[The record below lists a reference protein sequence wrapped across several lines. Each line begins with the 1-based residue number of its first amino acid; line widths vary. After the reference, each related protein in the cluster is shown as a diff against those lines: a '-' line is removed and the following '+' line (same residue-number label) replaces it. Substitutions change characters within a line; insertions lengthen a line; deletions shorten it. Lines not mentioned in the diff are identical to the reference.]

1 MRSNVLS
8 RRQFVALTGA
18 ALLAPS
24 ALGAQT
30 EALTARQAIERIK
43 KHVGV
48 PWQYRNNDKGRHTV
62 DTFKAGNPDTRIRGI
77 ATSFMST
84 LDVLQR
90 SAAAGLNLII
100 THEPTFWNGMDS
112 LDGLTDDPL
121 YLHKM
126 KFIKD
131 NDLVIWRFH
140 DHWHARR
147 PDGIFEGWIKELGWE
162 EYVDEEDP
170 RLFVLPKTTTLE
182 AVVQEVK
189 IRLKSDSIRVIGD
202 PQLKVRKVRRGSH
215 NLDGNVAAAPHA
227 DTLLVSEARE
237 VDSIEWM
244 RDTVLSGQ
252 KKAMIL
258 IAHEKGEEA
267 GMDNC
272 ARWLRTFIT
281 EKPVEFIS
289 SGEPYWT
296 PA

>member
-1 MRSNVLS
+1 MRNRGLS
-8 RRQFVALTGA
+8 RKQFTVLAGS
-18 ALLAPS
+18 ALLSPAAFS
-24 ALGAQT
+24 AQT
-30 EALTARQAIERIK
+30 GPLTARQVIGRIQK
-43 KHVGV
+43 NLGV
-48 PWQYRNNDKGRHTV
+48 PWQHRIQGKGRETV
-62 DTFKAGNPDTRIRGI
+62 DTFKAGNPDTTCRGI
-77 ATSFMST
+77 ATTFMST

-90 SAAAGLNLII
+90 SAAASLNLII
-100 THEPTFWNGMDS
+100 THEPTFWNH
-112 LDGLTDDPL
+112 LDENKGLTDDPL

-126 KFIKD
+126 DFIKN

-162 EYVDEEDP
+162 DYVDDEDS

-182 AVVQEVK
+182 ALVQEVK
-189 IRLKSDSIRVIGD
+189 GRLKSDSIRVIGD
-202 PQLKVRKVRRGSH
+202 PKLKVRKVRRGSH
-215 NLDGNVAAAPHA
+215 GLEGNVAAAPHA
-227 DTLLVSEARE
+227 DVLIVSEARE

-272 ARWLRTFIT
+272 AKWLRTFIT
-281 EKPVEFIS
+281 DVPVEFVS
-289 SGEPYWT
+289 SGEPFWR